1 MSSFHTCRKDVQP
14 STKAFADFI
23 RYGLSVAPLQR
34 MCGIVYDRSHK
45 PIVNW
50 PPAPRMH
57 LSAFGDEWSGLN
69 ALDNVEGFA
78 FIWKCITVINIRNSE

>member
-45 PIVNW
+45 PIIDW
-50 PPAPRMH
+50 PHVPRMR
-57 LSAFGDEWSGLN
+57 LSAFGADEGLS
-69 ALDNVEGFA
+69 ALDNVESFS